1 MGGISRGLYLVKS
14 IIICMDASGQEL
26 DEQQAEEKPI
36 GIEEQKTMESQE
48 AETIEEG
55 SAEDVNELPSTT
67 TEEIIGK
74 AQENEQNKL
83 NIKQNIKEKP
93 KGKPRDPSNNLF
105 DQFTKHFQ
113 INKVVSS
120 NTTNI
125 LKQIQKQLTQVDKSA
140 AISR

>member
-1 MGGISRGLYLVKS
+1 MK
-14 IIICMDASGQEL
+14 
-26 DEQQAEEKPI
+26 
-36 GIEEQKTMESQE
+36 
-48 AETIEEG
+48 
-55 SAEDVNELPSTT
+55 DVNELPATT

-93 KGKPRDPSNNLF
+93 KGENAEIRLIIYLISLPN
-105 DQFTKHFQ
+105 TQ

-125 LKQIQKQLTQVDKSA
+125 LKQIQKQLTQVDKSGY
-140 AISR
+140 